1 MLTEPG
7 PDGVATSPAEPETKR
22 HRLPRAPLHF
32 RREAGPRPGARR
44 NTALAIALAAV
55 VTASVVG
62 WVAGR
67 RIQSPAEIAS
77 RTAPPPASLI
87 TVPVELR
94 TLTSDVVARGTV
106 RYGSP
111 QAVTLPASPLKPGT
125 SIVSIAPV
133 KGAALNEGN
142 VAFSV
147 SGRPVRE
154 TQGAQPAYR
163 DLGPGAVG
171 EDVRQLQAALT
182 RLGFNPGALN
192 GVYGAST
199 AAAVAAW
206 YRAAGWTPLGPT
218 DEQLQLLRAA
228 ESDAF
233 GARSER
239 ANADDALTTARN
251 SRTTA
256 NAGVRKTTS
265 ALNAA
270 NQAKSAAQLQLDV
283 ARADPQTTSTELA
296 ALQGALIQAT
306 AAVDVAQADVDAA
319 KDEVANANAAIKV
332 AESRVALNAGRVKQV
347 DSAVSQVNGKLGIQ
361 LPANEVLFFASL
373 PLRIDDV
380 TVKAGDELTGPVM
393 TVSNSLLAV
402 DGALSLND
410 AKLVRK
416 GAAVTIDAPDSDFR
430 AAGTVSALADTPG
443 TQGVEPQR
451 YYFGVTFTQD
461 APAALVGASV
471 VVTITVSSTE
481 GNVLTVPIAA
491 LSVAADGT
499 SRVQVRE
506 RGATRTVTVNP
517 GLAAKGM
524 VQVTPTNGTLAAG
537 DLVIAGRGSAPTAG
551 AG

>member
-55 VTASVVG
+55 VTASAVG

-111 QAVTLPASPLKPGT
+111 QTVTLPASPLKPGT

-142 VAFSV
+142 VALSV
-147 SGRPVRE
+147 SGRPVLVL
-154 TQGAQPAYR
+154 QGAQPAYR

-171 EDVRQLQAALT
+171 EDVRQLQAGLT
-182 RLGFNPGALN
+182 RLGFNPGALH
-192 GVYGAST
+192 
-199 AAAVAAW
+199 
-206 YRAAGWTPLGPT
+206 
-218 DEQLQLLRAA
+218 
-228 ESDAF
+228 
-233 GARSER
+233 
-239 ANADDALTTARN
+239 
-251 SRTTA
+251 
-256 NAGVRKTTS
+256 
-265 ALNAA
+265 
-270 NQAKSAAQLQLDV
+270 
-283 ARADPQTTSTELA
+283 
-296 ALQGALIQAT
+296 GALIQAT
-306 AAVDVAQADVDAA
+306 AAVGVAQADVDAA

-410 AKLVRK
+410 AK
-416 GAAVTIDAPDSDFR
+416 P
-430 AAGTVSALADTPG
+430 
-443 TQGVEPQR
+443 
-451 YYFGVTFTQD
+451 
-461 APAALVGASV
+461 
-471 VVTITVSSTE
+471 
-481 GNVLTVPIAA
+481 
-491 LSVAADGT
+491 
-499 SRVQVRE
+499 
-506 RGATRTVTVNP
+506 
-517 GLAAKGM
+517 
-524 VQVTPTNGTLAAG
+524 
-537 DLVIAGRGSAPTAG
+537 
-551 AG
+551 